1 MTPEMLTKFNEL
13 RKKNKPKESI
23 PTYKEYYNKRFLEE
37 CKYFIENPKFSMK
50 YMMVMTQLQKNIKEK
65 SLKEYKEKY
74 PGALINDIY
83 EIDQKD
89 ETIQTDKTNQKSNNR
104 APYSRSIIQIPK
116 HGGNTLPKREGNTL
130 PKRESNTLPKRE
142 SNTLPKI
149 DNQDIIDYDIID
161 IPNDTKLR
169 RSDRIK
175 SKLK

>member
-1 MTPEMLTKFNEL
+1 MFFQMTPEMLTKFNEV
-13 RKKNKPKESI
+13 RKKNKQTESI

-50 YMMVMTQLQKNIKEK
+50 YMMVMGHLQKNIKEK

-74 PGALINDIY
+74 PGVPINDIN
-83 EIDQKD
+83 EIDQKNK
-89 ETIQTDKTNQKSNNR
+89 TIQTDKTNQKSNNR

-116 HGGNTLPKREGNTL
+116 HGGNTLLKHDGNTL
-130 PKRESNTLPKRE
+130 A
-142 SNTLPKI
+142 KI
-149 DNQDIIDYDIID
+149 DSHDIIDYDIID
-161 IPNDTKLR
+161 ISNDKKLR